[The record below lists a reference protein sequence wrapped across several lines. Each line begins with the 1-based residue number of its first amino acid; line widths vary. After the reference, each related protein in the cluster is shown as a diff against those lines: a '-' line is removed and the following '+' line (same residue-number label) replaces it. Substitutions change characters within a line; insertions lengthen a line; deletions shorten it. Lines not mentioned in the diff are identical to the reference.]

1 MKKKII
7 FIVLLV
13 LVAIMLIAGIIYASS
28 LAKEKDLAKREEP
41 LFKEDISLDEFTSES
56 GLIFTLSKVQTDNE
70 CVPVVLEVYKD
81 GKYIYADKMASDSEL
96 EGYNIPVYT
105 DAYEGTYDYDILSIF
120 KDLKVARQKY
130 YTNTTGTYT
139 TYLTDKNNKS
149 LKNFFISSS
158 SPLTYTKG
166 HPAPPHPIWGI
177 KRSRAI
183 ALSST
188 NFRFSLVKFRHLI
201 FILLVPS
208 VLDTNVIFSILF
220 PFCQLAF

>member
-120 KDLKVARQKY
+120 KDLKVASDEY
-130 YTNTTGTYT
+130 YTITTGTYT
-139 TYLTDKNNKS
+139 THLTDKNNKS
-149 LKNFFISSS
+149 LMNF
-158 SPLTYTKG
+158 L
-166 HPAPPHPIWGI
+166 
-177 KRSRAI
+177 
-183 ALSST
+183 
-188 NFRFSLVKFRHLI
+188 NN
-201 FILLVPS
+201 
-208 VLDTNVIFSILF
+208 LDVDMDL
-220 PFCQLAF
+220 CMQ